1 MNLDKYLVDGSEEFK
16 IADYVTSEN
25 IDEALVEEYKAKSL
39 KSLKKISK
47 LQEKLYA
54 EGKEGLV
61 VVLQAMDAAGKDSTI
76 EHVMSGVNPQGV
88 KVVSFKSPNSTELS
102 HDYLWRVGAALP
114 PRGQIGILNRSHYED
129 VLICRVKEFNKG
141 YAMPKRCVGKSTEE
155 FYAERYEQIANF
167 EKYLYQN
174 GYRVVKIM
182 LHVGLDEQ
190 KNRFLD
196 RINDPEK
203 NWKFSA
209 GDLKERALWPQYMEA
224 FELAINGTAQDCAPW
239 YVVPADQKFYA
250 RYVVS
255 KIIEE
260 ALEDIDPQ
268 FPELPEEE
276 RAALADC
283 KAQLEAE

>member
-1 MNLDKYLVDGSEEFK
+1 MNLDKYLVDGSQEFK
-16 IADYVTSEN
+16 VADYPTSAQM
-25 IDEALVEEYKAKSL
+25 DDALIEEYEKKAA

-47 LQEKLYA
+47 LQERLYA

-76 EHVMSGVNPQGV
+76 EHVMSGVNPAGV

-114 PRGQIGILNRSHYED
+114 PRGMIGILNRSHYED

-141 YAMPKRCVGKSTEE
+141 YAMPERCVGKSTEQ
-155 FYAERYEQIANF
+155 FYAERYEQISNF
-167 EKYLYQN
+167 ETYLYQN
-174 GYRVVKIM
+174 GYRIVKIF
-182 LHVGLDEQ
+182 LNVGLEEQ
-190 KNRFLD
+190 KNRFIS
-196 RINDPEK
+196 RIDDSEK
-203 NWKFSA
+203 NWKFSS

-224 FELAINGTAQDCAPW
+224 FELAINGTAQEHAPW
-239 YVVPADQKFYA
+239 YVVPADQKWYA

-255 KIIEE
+255 KIIED

-268 FPELPEEE
+268 FPEMREEE
-276 RAALADC
+276 KAIMADC
-283 KAQLEAE
+283 RAQLMAE